1 MPFNSNNEKVNVST
15 KAMKID
21 VDTFMQVVENF
32 ALSESVEAMKRK
44 KIHGFRVRDCNYSIN
59 ETLIHACMPLK

>member
-44 KIHGFRVRDCNYSIN
+44 EYMDFESVIATTALMK
-59 ETLIHACMPLK
+59 P